1 MMSDEQTHQQTTPKL
16 TRKPLISGNW
26 KMNLDHFEAIAITE
40 KLIHLL
46 NSWDYGDY
54 GNNLTPTP
62 ADFGNVEVSVHPPFT
77 SIRSVQCVLMDMGFA
92 KTSDMGFAKTSR
104 GTSRGRG
111 SKLKTGVFSAA
122 KSLSTGG
129 RQTLSLGA
137 QNCYS
142 EDAGAFTGEVSPAVL
157 AKLDVEY
164 VILGHSERRTLFGE
178 TSETINKK
186 AQAVLRSNMTPIV
199 CVGETMLQRRQG
211 EAKHVVASQVCDSLT
226 GLDSV
231 SVGGLVIAYEP
242 IWAIGTGETATA
254 DDAQLMCEYIRSQIA
269 TVWGSEAAQSVRV
282 QYGGSVKPSNIAK
295 LMSQPDIDGALVGGA
310 SLNPETFARIVRYL

>member
-1 MMSDEQTHQQTTPKL
+1 MMSDEQTRQQL

-26 KMNLDHFEAIAITE
+26 KMNLDHFEAIAVTE
-40 KLIHLL
+40 KLMHLL
-46 NSWDYGDY
+46 TS
-54 GNNLTPTP
+54 
-62 ADFGNVEVSVHPPFT
+62 ADCDNVDVSVHPPFT
-77 SIRSVQCVLMDMGFA
+77 SIRSVQSVLMDIRFA
-92 KTSDMGFAKTSR
+92 KTSFAK
-104 GTSRGRG
+104 TSRGRG

-122 KSLSTGG
+122 KSIGIGAAKSFGIGG
-129 RQTLSLGA
+129 QTALSLGA

-142 EDAGAFTGEVSPAVL
+142 ENAGAFTGEVSPAVL

-178 TSETINKK
+178 TSEMVNKK
-186 AQAVLRSNMTPIV
+186 VQAVLRSNMTPIV

-211 EAKHVVASQVCDSLT
+211 EAEHVVARQLHGSLKDV
-226 GLDSV
+226 DSV
-231 SVGGLVIAYEP
+231 SVGGLVVAYEP

-254 DDAQLMCEYIRSQIA
+254 DDAQLMCAYIRSQIDKL
-269 TVWGSEAAQSVRV
+269 WGSEAAQSVRV

-310 SLNPETFARIVRYL
+310 SLNPETFARVVKYQ